1 MTNIAF
7 SPCPN
12 DTFLFGPWV
21 KGWVAADLP
30 VKAELMD
37 IDALNVALRR
47 RQFPLQK
54 VSAVTAFQNQ
64 DAYEILPVGGTLGFG
79 VGPVVIGKKQYDL
92 KDLAGKKVALPGE
105 GTTAHFLFQLF
116 GPTDVETHFV
126 RYDKIIPLVQKGEVD
141 AGVVIHEGRFI
152 LEREKMKLI
161 ADLGALWEDQEEL
174 PLPLGVIALE
184 RHHKDKEAFISAL
197 QCSLSYARQHIQELY
212 PYILE
217 NSIEKDAEIVEK
229 HISLYV
235 TQETAGFTPL
245 GEKAL
250 QRFFERGVSIGTFPA
265 IPV

>member
-1 MTNIAF
+1 MTKIAF

-21 KGWVAADLP
+21 KGWVAADVP

-54 VSAVTAFQNQ
+54 VSAVTAFQNL

-79 VGPVVIGKKQYDL
+79 VGPVVVGRRHFDL

-116 GPTDVETHFV
+116 GPSDIDAQFV
-126 RYDKIIPLVQKGEVD
+126 RYDKIIPMVQKGEVD
-141 AGVVIHEGRFI
+141 AGVLIHEGRFV

-174 PLPLGVIALE
+174 PLPLGVIAVE
-184 RHHKDKEAFISAL
+184 RFHKEKDAFIGAILS
-197 QCSLSYARQHIQELY
+197 SLSYARQHLQELY

-217 NSIEKDAEIVEK
+217 NSIEKDPEIVEK

-235 TQETAGFTPL
+235 TQETAGFTSL

-250 QRFFERGVSIGTFPA
+250 QRFFERGLAIGSFSA
-265 IPV
+265 LPV